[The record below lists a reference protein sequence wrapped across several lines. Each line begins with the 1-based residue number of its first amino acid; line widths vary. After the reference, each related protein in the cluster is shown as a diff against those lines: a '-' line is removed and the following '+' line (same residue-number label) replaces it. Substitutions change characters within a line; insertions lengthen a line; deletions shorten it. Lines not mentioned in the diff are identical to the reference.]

1 MALKSWCINTLIT
14 TNQSTVFPCISTNE
28 SAPLWYEGVTYSSCT
43 KTDSRRQIAWCATE
57 TEANGE
63 VKTNK
68 WEDCRA
74 NCPTEEDIEIG
85 KIIQI

>member
-1 MALKSWCINTLIT
+1 MIYMINKR
-14 TNQSTVFPCISTNE
+14 TVSQRISTNE
-28 SAPLWYEGVTYSSCT
+28 SAPLLYEGVTYSSCT
-43 KTDSRRQIAWCATE
+43 KTDSRSYWCATE
-57 TEANGE
+57 TESSGE

-74 NCPTEEDIEIG
+74 NCPTEENIELG

>member
-1 MALKSWCINTLIT
+1 MTGR
-14 TNQSTVFPCISTNE
+14 PCIFPFQYRGE
-28 SAPLWYEGVTYSSCT
+28 TYSSCT
-43 KTDSRRQIAWCATE
+43 KTDSRSYWCATE